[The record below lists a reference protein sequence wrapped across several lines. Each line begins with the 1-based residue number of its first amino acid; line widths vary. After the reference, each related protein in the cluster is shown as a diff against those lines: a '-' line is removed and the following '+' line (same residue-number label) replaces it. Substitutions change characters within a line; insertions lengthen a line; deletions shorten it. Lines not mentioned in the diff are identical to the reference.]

1 MYETARERMVD
12 VMLEQKEM
20 DRVRMNLMIN
30 EVQKNMDELNQYY
43 QLTKL
48 GNTDN
53 MALLLKKIDELS
65 KRVDELEKK
74 TA

>member
-1 MYETARERMVD
+1 
-12 VMLEQKEM
+12 MLEQKEM
-20 DRVRMNLMIN
+20 GRVRMNLMIN